1 MKQTENIS
9 LDSYLVKMERIFGN
23 KLGAYENNVAVLNE
37 VKSWLVCEWLAD
49 AFDMKQLSEL
59 KRMADE
65 LYIRML
71 AEL

>member
-9 LDSYLVKMERIFGN
+9 LDSYMVKMERIFGN
-23 KLGAYENNVAVLNE
+23 KLGAYEDNEAVLNE
-37 VKSWLVCEWLAD
+37 VKTWLVCEWQAD
-49 AFDMKQLSEL
+49 AFDMEQLSEL

>member
-1 MKQTENIS
+1 MKQTENIL

-23 KLGAYENNVAVLNE
+23 KLGAYEDNEAVLNE
-37 VKSWLVCEWLAD
+37 VKTWLVCEWQAD
-49 AFDMKQLSEL
+49 AFDMEQLSEL

>member
-9 LDSYLVKMERIFGN
+9 LDSYLVKMERIFSN
-23 KLGAYENNVAVLNE
+23 KLEAYGDNEAVLNE
-37 VKSWLVCEWLAD
+37 VKTWLVCEWLAD
-49 AFDMKQLSEL
+49 GFDMEQFSDL

>member
-1 MKQTENIS
+1 MKQTENTS
-9 LDSYLVKMERIFGN
+9 LDSYLVKMERIFSN
-23 KLGAYENNVAVLNE
+23 MLEAYGDNEAVLNE
-37 VKSWLVCEWLAD
+37 VKTWLVCEWQTD
-49 AFDMKQLSEL
+49 AFDTEQLSEL

>member
-1 MKQTENIS
+1 MKQTENTL
-9 LDSYLVKMERIFGN
+9 LDSYLVKMEHIFSN
-23 KLGAYENNVAVLNE
+23 KLEAYGDNEAVLNE
-37 VKSWLVCEWLAD
+37 VKTWLVIEWLAD
-49 AFDMKQLSEL
+49 AFDTEQLSEL